1 MAPDSVNHLIGRV
14 LTVIARLP
22 YWVPSWL
29 DRLALR
35 AAQRLAREGRL

>member
-22 YWVPSWL
+22 YWIPRWF
-29 DRLALR
+29 DRFAVR
-35 AAQRLAREGRL
+35 AAQRLGREGKL